1 MNRKN
6 LRVAVIAAATALLPM
21 ALAAQIDP
29 NAAQPMQAPGTQPE
43 AGPGLANSNG
53 STSSNSMR
61 DSLGAPGATGQQ
73 MVDKQFV
80 RTATEGDIAEIK
92 LGMLAVQKGSPDVK
106 TFAQMMIDDHTAMSK
121 DMGTVADSL
130 GVMLPKKLNKD
141 DQAEYDKL
149 NGLSGKDFDTEYIL
163 YTARAHRQDLHDFR
177 MEAAVASD
185 PGLEA
190 EVMKA
195 ATTMRAHMQAIAKL
209 ATTEGVT
216 LPPRPP
222 RPGAATSPATH

>member
-1 MNRKN
+1 MNRKGMWIA
-6 LRVAVIAAATALLPM
+6 LTVAAMALLPVSL
-21 ALAAQIDP
+21 LAQVDA
-29 NAAQPMQAPGTQPE
+29 NANPTGPTNASGGQSEMSTANGTQ
-43 AGPGLANSNG
+43 
-53 STSSNSMR
+53 STSST
-61 DSLGAPGATGQQ
+61 SLGAPGLTGQQ

-92 LGMLAVQKGSPDVK
+92 LGMLAVQKGSPAVK
-106 TFAQMMIDDHTAMSK
+106 TFAQMMVDDHTAISK

-130 GVMLPKKLNKD
+130 GVMLPKKLSKD

-163 YTARAHRQDLHDFR
+163 FTAKAHRQDLHDFR

-185 PGLEA
+185 PGLET

-195 ATTMRAHMQAIAKL
+195 ATTMRDHMQAIAKL

-222 RPGAATSPATH
+222 RPGTAPTPAPAAH